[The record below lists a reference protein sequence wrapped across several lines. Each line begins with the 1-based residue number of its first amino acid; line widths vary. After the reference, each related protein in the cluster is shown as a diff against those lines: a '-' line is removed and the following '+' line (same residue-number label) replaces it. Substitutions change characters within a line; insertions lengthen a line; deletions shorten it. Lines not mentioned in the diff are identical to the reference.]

1 MSREINKILK
11 RALKEGFDLK
21 GLPDYSPRKFINSL
35 YQHLVENHFIVYE
48 ENNIMYVGYN
58 IIDDVAKITVFDT
71 TMRITPLQ
79 EEGFFDILIEL
90 FKYISIAAKITLLDK
105 KSEEEIIE
113 LSEKTGVTEVYLT
126 SFLNS
131 YLVWNTGIAFGLFS
145 LSDELTYN
153 LFTALI
159 VLINLII
166 IYLAVVTKDFRKY
179 FFLLILGGS
188 FGNLFDRLFYGSVPD
203 FIDFHIGNFHWF
215 IFNIADIFITVGVIC
230 LILAEVLYK
239 KDTNE

>member
-1 MSREINKILK
+1 MYRFFLNSIFVLTLFFIDRISKIYVIDLAERTNVSEI
-11 RALKEGFDLK
+11 F
-21 GLPDYSPRKFINSL
+21 
-35 YQHLVENHFIVYE
+35 
-48 ENNIMYVGYN
+48 
-58 IIDDVAKITVFDT
+58 
-71 TMRITPLQ
+71 
-79 EEGFFDILIEL
+79 
-90 FKYISIAAKITLLDK
+90 
-105 KSEEEIIE
+105 
-113 LSEKTGVTEVYLT
+113 LT

-145 LSDELTYN
+145 FSNDFTYN

-159 VLINLII
+159 IFINLII
-166 IYLAVVTKDFRKY
+166 IYLVIITKDFRKY

-188 FGNLFDRLFYGSVPD
+188 FGNLFDRFYYGSVPD

-215 IFNIADIFITVGVIC
+215 IFNIADIFITMGVIC

>member
-1 MSREINKILK
+1 MGVKDIQALIKIKVYKLL
-11 RALKEGFDLK
+11 R
-21 GLPDYSPRKFINSL
+21 YSIFVLILFCLDRFS
-35 YQHLVENHFIVYE
+35 
-48 ENNIMYVGYN
+48 
-58 IIDDVAKITVFDT
+58 KI
-71 TMRITPLQ
+71 
-79 EEGFFDILIEL
+79 
-90 FKYISIAAKITLLDK
+90 Y
-105 KSEEEIIE
+105 IIE
-113 LSEKTGVTEVYLT
+113 LAEKNNISEIYLT

-145 LSDELTYN
+145 FSNEFTYN

-166 IYLAVVTKDFRKY
+166 IYLVIITKDFRKY

-188 FGNLFDRLFYGSVPD
+188 FGNLFDRLYYRSVPD

-230 LILAEVLYK
+230 LILAELLYK
-239 KDTNE
+239 KDKDE

>member
-1 MSREINKILK
+1 MDVKDIHVLIKIK
-11 RALKEGFDLK
+11 V
-21 GLPDYSPRKFINSL
+21 RKFFLN
-35 YQHLVENHFIVYE
+35 FIFVL
-48 ENNIMYVGYN
+48 ILFC
-58 IIDDVAKITVFDT
+58 IDRFSKI
-71 TMRITPLQ
+71 
-79 EEGFFDILIEL
+79 
-90 FKYISIAAKITLLDK
+90 Y
-105 KSEEEIIE
+105 IIE
-113 LSEKTGVTEVYLT
+113 LSEKTNVTEIYLT

-145 LSDELTYN
+145 LSSELTYN

-159 VLINLII
+159 AAINLII
-166 IYLAVVTKDFRKY
+166 IYLAVVTKDFRRY

-230 LILAEVLYK
+230 LILAELLYK
-239 KDTNE
+239 KESNE

>member
-1 MSREINKILK
+1 MDVKDIHVLIKIK
-11 RALKEGFDLK
+11 V
-21 GLPDYSPRKFINSL
+21 RKFFLN
-35 YQHLVENHFIVYE
+35 FIFVL
-48 ENNIMYVGYN
+48 ILFC
-58 IIDDVAKITVFDT
+58 IDRFSKI
-71 TMRITPLQ
+71 
-79 EEGFFDILIEL
+79 
-90 FKYISIAAKITLLDK
+90 Y
-105 KSEEEIIE
+105 IIE
-113 LSEKTGVTEVYLT
+113 LSEKTNVTEIYLT

-145 LSDELTYN
+145 LSSELIYN

-159 VLINLII
+159 AAINLII
-166 IYLAVVTKDFRKY
+166 IYLAVVTKDFRRY

-230 LILAEVLYK
+230 LILAELLYK
-239 KDTNE
+239 KETNE

>member
-1 MSREINKILK
+1 MYKSLV
-11 RALKEGFDLK
+11 
-21 GLPDYSPRKFINSL
+21 NSL
-35 YQHLVENHFIVYE
+35 IVL
-48 ENNIMYVGYN
+48 ILFCIDRFTKIYV
-58 IIDDVAKITVFDT
+58 
-71 TMRITPLQ
+71 
-79 EEGFFDILIEL
+79 IEL
-90 FKYISIAAKITLLDK
+90 AQKTNV
-105 KSEEEIIE
+105 SEI
-113 LSEKTGVTEVYLT
+113 YLT

-145 LSDELTYN
+145 FSNELTYN

-159 VLINLII
+159 ILINLMI
-166 IYLAVVTKDFRKY
+166 IYLVINTKDFRKY
-179 FFLLILGGS
+179 FFLIILGGS
-188 FGNLFDRLFYGSVPD
+188 FGNLFDRLYYGSVPD

>member
-1 MSREINKILK
+1 MYKFLFNSVFVLILFCIDRFSKI
-11 RALKEGFDLK
+11 
-21 GLPDYSPRKFINSL
+21 Y
-35 YQHLVENHFIVYE
+35 
-48 ENNIMYVGYN
+48 
-58 IIDDVAKITVFDT
+58 
-71 TMRITPLQ
+71 
-79 EEGFFDILIEL
+79 
-90 FKYISIAAKITLLDK
+90 
-105 KSEEEIIE
+105 IIE
-113 LSEKTGVTEVYLT
+113 LAEKTNISEIYLT

-131 YLVWNTGIAFGLFS
+131 YLVWNTGIAFGLYS
-145 LSDELTYN
+145 LSSELTYN

-159 VLINLII
+159 AAINLII
-166 IYLAVVTKDFRKY
+166 IYLAVVTKDFRRY

>member
-1 MSREINKILK
+1 MKDIHVLIKVDVYKFSVNFIFVFILFCIDRFSKIYVI
-11 RALKEGFDLK
+11 E
-21 GLPDYSPRKFINSL
+21 
-35 YQHLVENHFIVYE
+35 LVEKNE
-48 ENNIMYVGYN
+48 
-58 IIDDVAKITVFDT
+58 
-71 TMRITPLQ
+71 
-79 EEGFFDILIEL
+79 
-90 FKYISIAAKITLLDK
+90 IS
-105 KSEEEIIE
+105 EI
-113 LSEKTGVTEVYLT
+113 YLT

-145 LSDELTYN
+145 FSNEITYH

-166 IYLAVVTKDFRKY
+166 IYLIISTKDFRKY

-188 FGNLFDRLFYGSVPD
+188 FGNLFDRLFYGAVPD

-230 LILAEVLYK
+230 LILAELLYK

>member
-1 MSREINKILK
+1 MDVKDIHVLIKFKVYKFLLSLILVLTLFCIDRFSKI
-11 RALKEGFDLK
+11 
-21 GLPDYSPRKFINSL
+21 Y
-35 YQHLVENHFIVYE
+35 
-48 ENNIMYVGYN
+48 
-58 IIDDVAKITVFDT
+58 
-71 TMRITPLQ
+71 
-79 EEGFFDILIEL
+79 
-90 FKYISIAAKITLLDK
+90 
-105 KSEEEIIE
+105 
-113 LSEKTGVTEVYLT
+113 EKTGVTEVYLT

-153 LFTALI
+153 LFTVLI

-215 IFNIADIFITVGVIC
+215 IFNIADIFITAGVIC

>member
-1 MSREINKILK
+1 MDVKDIHVLIKIKVNKFLLNSTFVLILFCIDRLSK
-11 RALKEGFDLK
+11 
-21 GLPDYSPRKFINSL
+21 I
-35 YQHLVENHFIVYE
+35 
-48 ENNIMYVGYN
+48 YV
-58 IIDDVAKITVFDT
+58 
-71 TMRITPLQ
+71 
-79 EEGFFDILIEL
+79 IEL
-90 FKYISIAAKITLLDK
+90 A
-105 KSEEEIIE
+105 
-113 LSEKTGVTEVYLT
+113 EKTNVSEIYLT

-145 LSDELTYN
+145 FSNEFTYN

-166 IYLAVVTKDFRKY
+166 IYLIVVTKDFRKY

-188 FGNLFDRLFYGSVPD
+188 FGNLFDRLYYRSVPD

-230 LILAEVLYK
+230 LILAELLYK
-239 KDTNE
+239 KGPNE